1 MSDNILF
8 YEDKYANW
16 VRNPKQNIIQ
26 QILEAGGGNIKI
38 SFALGLPSSHLFP
51 ISTLEK
57 SMINCLHE
65 DSVNFQYAP
74 PSKELKKQIVSIMK
88 ERGVFCRE
96 EQIFLT
102 TGGQEGISLLAKLFL
117 NQNDQVIVEKLIYPG
132 LMMAIKQFKLDVI
145 TVNTRDSGIDINE
158 LEQHLK
164 TGVRPKFI
172 YIIADGHNPLAINM
186 PFSARLKLVAL
197 AKKYKI
203 PIIEDDPYGFLYYE
217 KPTLPL
223 RSINSDWV
231 FYVSTFS
238 KILMPSLKVG
248 WMIVPESLIDKL
260 NIIKEARD
268 LNTVTLSQRVLADFL
283 ARNQLDSHLDK
294 LRIEYK
300 TQRDTMIGALRKY
313 FPQNIQYKIPS
324 NGMFIWVEL
333 KNNINTCQLLHISLK
348 KYGIAF
354 MPGEVFASD
363 EKVKTINAM
372 RLNFTYCNSE
382 QIIEG
387 IQKLGGLIKDLSKA
401 A

>member
-8 YEDKYANW
+8 YEDKYASW
-16 VRNPKQNIIQ
+16 VLNPKQNAIR
-26 QILEAGGGNIKI
+26 QILEAEEGHIKI
-38 SFALGLPSSHLFP
+38 SFALGLPSSKLFP
-51 ISTLEK
+51 ISALEK

-65 DSVNFQYAP
+65 DSSNFQYAP
-74 PSKELKKQIVSIMK
+74 PPKELKKQIVSIMK
-88 ERGVFCRE
+88 ERSVSCRE
-96 EQIFLT
+96 EQVFLT
-102 TGGQEGISLLAKLFL
+102 TGGQEGISLLAKLLL
-117 NQNDQVIVEKLIYPG
+117 NQNDQIIVEKLIYPG
-132 LMMAIKQFKLDVI
+132 FMLAIKPFELDVI

-158 LEQHLK
+158 LERHLK
-164 TGVRPKFI
+164 AGIRPKFI

-186 PFSARLKLVAL
+186 PFTARLKLVAL

-231 FYVSTFS
+231 FYISTFS

-260 NIIKEARD
+260 NIIKEATD
-268 LNTVTLSQRVLADFL
+268 LNTATLSQKIIADFL
-283 ARNQLDSHLDK
+283 AQNQLNDHLDK
-294 LRIEYK
+294 LRIKYK
-300 TQRDTMIGALRKY
+300 TQRDVMIVALRKY
-313 FPQNIQYKIPS
+313 FPQNAQYKVPN
-324 NGMFIWVEL
+324 NGMFIWVKLE
-333 KNNINTCQLLHISLK
+333 KDIDTCQLLNISLK

-354 MPGEVFASD
+354 MPGEVFYSD
-363 EKVKTINAM
+363 EKLKAKNAM

-387 IQKLGGLIKDLSKA
+387 IQKLGKLIEDLRQA
-401 A
+401 L